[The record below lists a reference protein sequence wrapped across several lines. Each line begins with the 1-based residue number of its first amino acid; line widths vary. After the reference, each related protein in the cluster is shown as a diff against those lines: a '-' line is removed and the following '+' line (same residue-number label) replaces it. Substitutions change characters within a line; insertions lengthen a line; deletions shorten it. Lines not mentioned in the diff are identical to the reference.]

1 MKKKRK
7 IKTKPLKS
15 LKILQLIVMDKVR
28 TGGGIQ
34 LFRLSKELV
43 KFGHD
48 VTALFSENHEYSE
61 DFSIF
66 EDTGID
72 LRFLKMERIK
82 LNFRSI
88 RMLRALRD
96 FIKQG
101 DFDIIHVHKGRA
113 ATLTWFATFGFDIN
127 MISNRGVTTPLTFL
141 RSLKYRWKKIR
152 RIIAV
157 SESVKNVIIETGNV
171 DSKKIDVVYGS
182 VDTEIFK
189 PGVKSTIR
197 EEFKIPKQ
205 KRIIGFIG
213 NSGKRKGLGYLLEA
227 FQILSEKTNNLVL
240 FLVGVERSALNKF
253 ELPPQIT
260 SKIITPGFR
269 RDTLNFLSG
278 FNIFAFSGI
287 SEEGLTGSV
296 REAASVGLPIITTD
310 VAGNPELIIDGES
323 GLVVPKQDPIAL
335 ASAMERLLS
344 FPDEARA
351 LGIKA
356 RETVLSFMTNEY
368 RTKKIESI
376 YFEVL
381 NDSDNLNIDK

>member
-7 IKTKPLKS
+7 IKTPPQKS
-15 LKILQLIVMDKVR
+15 LKILQLIVMDKLR

-43 KFGHD
+43 KCGHN
-48 VTALFSENHEYSE
+48 VTALFAENHEYSE
-61 DFSIF
+61 DFNVF

-72 LRFLKMERIK
+72 LKFMKMERIK
-82 LNFRSI
+82 VNFRSI
-88 RMLRALRD
+88 RMLQDLRS

-127 MISNRGVTTPLTFL
+127 MISNRGVTTPLTFF

-157 SESVKNVIIETGNV
+157 SESVKNVIIETGKV

-182 VDTEIFK
+182 VDSNIFK
-189 PGVKSTIR
+189 PGKKSTIR
-197 EEFKIPKQ
+197 EEFKISPEK
-205 KRIIGFIG
+205 KIIGFIG
-213 NSGKRKGLGYLLEA
+213 NSGKRKGLDYLLKA
-227 FQILSEKTNNLVL
+227 FQILNKKTHNLVL
-240 FLVGVERSALNKF
+240 FLVGVERSALSKF

-278 FNIFAFSGI
+278 FDIFAFSGI
-287 SEEGLTGSV
+287 SEEGLTGAV

-310 VAGNPELIIDGES
+310 IAGNPELIIDGES
-323 GLVVPKQDPIAL
+323 GLVVPKRDSIAL
-335 ASAMERLLS
+335 ASAIERLLNY
-344 FPDEARA
+344 PDEARGFG
-351 LGIKA
+351 LKA
-356 RETVLSFMTNEY
+356 REMILSFMTNEY

-376 YFEVL
+376 YFEIL
-381 NDSDNLNIDK
+381 KDSDNSNIDK